1 MVDFM
6 QLGVRLEFPM
16 TEFFASGGVTSFI
29 DIMAGV
35 LGIHISDLKVVSVYE
50 GSTIVDFEI
59 LQNLAAEIPVILEDV
74 AKVFEEAVAVM
85 DTFMG
90 SSVLEAISI
99 GIPII
104 TPNTELDE
112 NGGIAT
118 EFFNIWDEPEDPQAV
133 VDPNLDAPNIDV
145 EIRYRVQESEGKNSA
160 NTSTTGFL
168 AIILCVIVIVMLVIL
183 SICLYKKIDNHT

>member
-1 MVDFM
+1 MS
-6 QLGVRLEFPM
+6 
-16 TEFFASGGVTSFI
+16 EFFESGGVTSFI
-29 DIMAGV
+29 DNMAGV
-35 LGIHISDLKVVSVYE
+35 LGIHKSDIKVVSVYE

-133 VDPNLDAPNIDV
+133 VDPNLNAPNIDV

-183 SICLYKKIDNHT
+183 SICLYKKINNHT